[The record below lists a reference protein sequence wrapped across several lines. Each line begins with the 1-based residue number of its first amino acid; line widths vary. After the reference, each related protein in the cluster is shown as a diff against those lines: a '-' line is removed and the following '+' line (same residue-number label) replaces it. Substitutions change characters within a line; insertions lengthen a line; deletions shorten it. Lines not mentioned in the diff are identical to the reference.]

1 MIRDDLANQL
11 HDRATRGDELLD
23 EEQEQLESW
32 YASQDL
38 LERQTLP
45 LAARGKSVA
54 ALQAQVD
61 AILAQLTSATKRIQ
75 DVAVENEV
83 LRREIAAL
91 RRQLVYVLEA
101 QPA

>member
-1 MIRDDLANQL
+1 MIRDDSAKQL

-23 EEQEQLESW
+23 EEQKQLESW

-38 LERQTLP
+38 LERKTLR
-45 LAARGKSVA
+45 LAAREKTVA
-54 ALQAQVD
+54 ALPSQVD
-61 AILAQLTSATKRIQ
+61 AILAQLTSGTKRIQ
-75 DVAVENEV
+75 EVAVENEV

-91 RRQLVYVLEA
+91 RRQLVNVLEA